1 MVQESTPRHRVTAAA
16 ERDGTLAVV
25 RKCVEVL
32 AGTRADADL
41 LWVLGGG
48 NVGPGVLAD
57 RWGGRDG
64 YWPRTWALRAFLYV
78 WDPEAEPAV
87 VAACSDEHWRV
98 REMAAKVMA
107 ARKPTSEASEEASDR
122 LLADPNPRVQTAAA
136 RALRQGRPSWDGAL
150 RPGHSTAGWSTRGG

>member
-1 MVQESTPRHRVTAAA
+1 MVQGSTPRHRVTAAA

-25 RKCVEVL
+25 RKCVDVL

-41 LWVLGGG
+41 LWVLGGDTA
-48 NVGPGVLAD
+48 PGVLAG
-57 RWGGRDG
+57 REGGPDG

-78 WDPEAEPAV
+78 WDPEAEHAV

-107 ARKPTSEASEEASDR
+107 ARRPTSEASEEALDR
-122 LLADPNPRVQTAAA
+122 LLADPNPRVQAAAA
-136 RALRQGRPSWDGAL
+136 RALRQ
-150 RPGHSTAGWSTRGG
+150 

>member
-16 ERDGTLAVV
+16 ERDGTLVV
-25 RKCVEVL
+25 LRKCVDVL

-41 LWVLGGG
+41 LWVLGG
-48 NVGPGVLAD
+48 NAAPGVLAG
-57 RWGGRDG
+57 REGGPDG

-107 ARKPTSEASEEASDR
+107 ARKPTSEASEEALDR

-136 RALRQGRPSWDGAL
+136 RALR
-150 RPGHSTAGWSTRGG
+150 